1 MNVCPR
7 CGGSPLVLYLET
19 MMGFETD
26 DNGVPTKII
35 RDEQNIKDGEEI
47 RPDFQQSAEFHCR
60 QCYSSFHAD
69 IVGPHERYVVGKQV

>member
-1 MNVCPR
+1 MSVCQR

-35 RDEQNIKDGEEI
+35 KDGEEI
-47 RPDFQQSAEFHCR
+47 RPDFQQSVEFHCKK
-60 QCYSSFHAD
+60 CYSSFHAN